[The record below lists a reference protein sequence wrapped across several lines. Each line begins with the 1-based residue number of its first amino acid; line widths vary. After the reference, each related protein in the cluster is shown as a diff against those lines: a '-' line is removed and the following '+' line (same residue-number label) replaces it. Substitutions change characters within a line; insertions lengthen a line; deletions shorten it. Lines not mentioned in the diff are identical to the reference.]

1 METAIVAGGCFWCME
16 AIYRRLVGVEEV
28 VSGFIGGNVVHPT
41 YKQVCNEETG
51 HAEAVQITFD
61 PQQITYME
69 ILEIFWQSHDPTTL
83 NQQGDDIGTQYRSV
97 IFYTSEAQHQQALLS
112 REQAQKL
119 YFEAPIV
126 TEILPAMEFYPAQED
141 YHQNYYENNTD
152 RGYCIFSIAP
162 KINKIHNL
170 FNSKIKSQYQTIEN
184 ENRTQKTL

>member
-1 METAIVAGGCFWCME
+1 METAIVAGGCFWGME

-61 PQQITYME
+61 SQLITYME
-69 ILEIFWQSHDPTTL
+69 ILKIFWQAHDPTSL

-170 FNSKIKSQYQTIEN
+170 FNSKIKPQYQTIEN

>member
-16 AIYRRLVGVEEV
+16 AIYRRLLGVEEV

-61 PQQITYME
+61 PQLITYME
-69 ILEIFWQSHDPTTL
+69 ILEIFWQAHDPTSL

-162 KINKIHNL
+162 KINKIHNF
-170 FNSKIKSQYQTIEN
+170 FNSKIKPQYQTIEN

>member
-28 VSGFIGGNVVHPT
+28 VSGFIGGNVIHPI

-61 PQQITYME
+61 PQLITYME
-69 ILEIFWQSHDPTTL
+69 ILEIFWQAHDPTSL

-126 TEILPAMEFYPAQED
+126 TEILPAMEFYPA
-141 YHQNYYENNTD
+141 
-152 RGYCIFSIAP
+152 
-162 KINKIHNL
+162 
-170 FNSKIKSQYQTIEN
+170 
-184 ENRTQKTL
+184 

>member
-61 PQQITYME
+61 PQLITYME
-69 ILEIFWQSHDPTTL
+69 ILEIFWQAHDPTSL

-97 IFYTSEAQHQQALLS
+97 ILYTSEAQHQQALLS

-170 FNSKIKSQYQTIEN
+170 FNSKIKPQYQTIEN

>member
-28 VSGFIGGNVVHPT
+28 VSGFIGGNVIHPT

-61 PQQITYME
+61 PQLITYME
-69 ILEIFWQSHDPTTL
+69 ILEIFWQAHDPTSL
-83 NQQGDDIGTQYRSV
+83 NQQGDDIGIQYRSV

-170 FNSKIKSQYQTIEN
+170 FNSKIKPQYQTIEN

>member
-16 AIYRRLVGVEEV
+16 AIYRRLLGVEEV

-61 PQQITYME
+61 SQLITYME
-69 ILEIFWQSHDPTTL
+69 ILEIFWQAHDPTSL

-170 FNSKIKSQYQTIEN
+170 FNSKIKPQYQTIEH

>member
-61 PQQITYME
+61 SRLITYME
-69 ILEIFWQSHDPTTL
+69 ILEIFWQAHDPTSL

-170 FNSKIKSQYQTIEN
+170 FNSKIKPQYQTIEN

>member
-16 AIYRRLVGVEEV
+16 AIYRRLLGVEEV

-61 PQQITYME
+61 SQLITYME
-69 ILEIFWQSHDPTTL
+69 ILEIFWQAHDPTSL

-170 FNSKIKSQYQTIEN
+170 FNSKIKTQYQTIEN

>member
-16 AIYRRLVGVEEV
+16 AIYRRLLGVEEV
-28 VSGFIGGNVVHPT
+28 VSGFIGGNVIHPT

-61 PQQITYME
+61 PQLITYME
-69 ILEIFWQSHDPTTL
+69 ILEIFWQAHDPTSL

-170 FNSKIKSQYQTIEN
+170 FNSKIKPQYQTIEN
-184 ENRTQKTL
+184 ENQTQKTL

>member
-16 AIYRRLVGVEEV
+16 AIYRRLVGVEDV
-28 VSGFIGGNVVHPT
+28 VSGFIGGNVIHPT

-61 PQQITYME
+61 PQLITYMG
-69 ILEIFWQSHDPTTL
+69 ILEIFWQAHDPTSL

-170 FNSKIKSQYQTIEN
+170 FNSKIKPQYQTIEN

>member
-16 AIYRRLVGVEEV
+16 AIYRRLLGVEEV

-61 PQQITYME
+61 SQLITYME
-69 ILEIFWQSHDPTTL
+69 ILEIFWQAHDPTSL

-119 YFEAPIV
+119 LLLKFFLQWSSILHRRIITRTITKIILIEAIV
-126 TEILPAMEFYPAQED
+126 YSLLLLKSIRYTICSILKL
-141 YHQNYYENNTD
+141 NLNT
-152 RGYCIFSIAP
+152 
-162 KINKIHNL
+162 K
-170 FNSKIKSQYQTIEN
+170 Q
-184 ENRTQKTL
+184 

>member
-16 AIYRRLVGVEEV
+16 AIYRRLLGVEEV

-61 PQQITYME
+61 SQLITYME
-69 ILEIFWQSHDPTTL
+69 ILEIFWQVHDPTSL
-83 NQQGDDIGTQYRSV
+83 NQQGDDIGIQYRSV

-112 REQAQKL
+112 IEQAQKL

-170 FNSKIKSQYQTIEN
+170 FNSKIKPQYQTIEN

>member
-16 AIYRRLVGVEEV
+16 AIYRRLVGVKEV

-61 PQQITYME
+61 PQLITYME

-170 FNSKIKSQYQTIEN
+170 FNSKIKPQYQTIEN

>member
-61 PQQITYME
+61 SQLITYME
-69 ILEIFWQSHDPTTL
+69 ILKIFWQAHDPTSL

-170 FNSKIKSQYQTIEN
+170 FNSKIKPQYQTIEN